1 MPELTLEQVVDNV
14 MASAEVSAPEPTA
27 PTASEAPAA
36 EATPETPATEASA
49 PAAATPT
56 PADLS
61 DDTLVSVVVD
71 GETVQMSW
79 KDARRGISHTAASTK
94 RFQEAAELRK
104 QAEAE
109 RAQVKAEMQTLAQ
122 MRAQL
127 DGIVRDPQKLAA
139 FYMAQQAQ
147 ANGQPAHQQAQPS
160 PVDLA
165 AYSQQLLAQ
174 ADTLVQQRLAEV
186 QQRET
191 ATRIERD
198 LTTYT
203 DSLLQSHPVLSAVP
217 GFADKV
223 YETVAKMGPRDMDQA
238 KEWIAAQV
246 DEVKAKLSQQ
256 LGETAKA
263 AAVAKAKAVNATE
276 RGGSPVLP
284 APKTYAG
291 LDDPQR
297 DADMLAL
304 LNSLS

>member
-1 MPELTLEQVVDNV
+1 
-14 MASAEVSAPEPTA
+14 
-27 PTASEAPAA
+27 
-36 EATPETPATEASA
+36 
-49 PAAATPT
+49 
-56 PADLS
+56 LS

-79 KDARRGISHTAASTK
+79 KDARRSVSHTAASTK

-109 RAQVKAEMQTLAQ
+109 RTQVKAEMQTLAQ

-127 DGIVRDPQKLAA
+127 EGIVRDPQKLAA

-147 ANGQPAHQQAQPS
+147 ANGQPATAQAPPS
-160 PVDLA
+160 QVDLA
-165 AYSQQLLAQ
+165 AFSQHVLAQ
-174 ADTLVQQRLAEV
+174 ADTLVQQRMAEV
-186 QQRET
+186 QQQET
-191 ATRIERD
+191 ATRLERD

-203 DSLLQSHPVLSAVP
+203 DSLLQSHPVLSTVP

-223 YETVAKMGPRDMDQA
+223 YETVAKMGPRDMAQA
-238 KEWIAAQV
+238 KEWIAMQV

-284 APKTYAG
+284 APKTYTG

-304 LNSLS
+304 LTSLS